1 MNDKMIP
8 GAVSTDIPGQ
18 PTHVHMPPGAS
29 VVAQDERNPDTGV
42 ITLSLGLTTPQGITT
57 LRAALGMTREQFAAA
72 LRCSPETLRKWE
84 TGRTSPLRVYLDRM
98 RELAREIER

>member
-1 MNDKMIP
+1 M
-8 GAVSTDIPGQ
+8 
-18 PTHVHMPPGAS
+18 
-29 VVAQDERNPDTGV
+29 AQDERNPEDTTMT
-42 ITLSLGLTTPQGITT
+42 ISLDLNTPQGITT

-98 RELAREIER
+98 RELAREIAR